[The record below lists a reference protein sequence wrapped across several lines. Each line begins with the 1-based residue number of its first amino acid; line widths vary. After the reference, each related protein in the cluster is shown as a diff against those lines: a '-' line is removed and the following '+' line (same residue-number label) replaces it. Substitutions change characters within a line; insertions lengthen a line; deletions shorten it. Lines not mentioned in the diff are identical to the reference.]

1 MEKIKRENAVYNHN
15 APVTTTVNMSA
26 PPLISPSS
34 IYSGPPPPYSYP
46 SSTASSVI
54 GGGGGGSGVGHGNYT
69 SPPETRRTSDQKEA
83 PTSVRQSLPSINE
96 ALNTGDQ
103 QPISISSLLSTTA
116 PPQKLALVTKSP
128 TSPVGRSYLDSLP
141 KGPPDSFPHHSNSST
156 YRPQESSD
164 RSSRPMY
171 SPSVVTTHGESRF
184 PAINSISSS
193 SSYDSYPSIQQPTTK
208 ATAKINYSRPGA
220 SPIQNN
226 PSSSPAY
233 DTVPRS
239 FPSSS
244 APVGY
249 PTYQPSYTYPE
260 SSPGIPSY
268 RRPTANQPTW
278 RGIGSNL
285 ERAEEIGRGM
295 TKDSP
300 PPRPAYGE
308 SVKRHLDIYDLETS
322 LNDVSTYHHLPVLAQ
337 LTHCVDRRSQRSRS
351 EFLSRVWHSG
361 TPNTTVGTNTW
372 LVAILG

>member
-54 GGGGGGSGVGHGNYT
+54 GGAGSGVGYGNYT
-69 SPPETRRTSDQKEA
+69 SPSETRRTPHEKEA
-83 PTSVRQSLPSINE
+83 LTSVRQSLPSINE

-103 QPISISSLLSTTA
+103 QLISISSLLSTTA

-128 TSPVGRSYLDSLP
+128 TTPVGRSCLDSLP
-141 KGPPDSFPHHSNSST
+141 KGPPDSFPHLTNSST

-184 PAINSISSS
+184 PTINSISSS
-193 SSYDSYPSIQQPTTK
+193 SSYDSYPSTQQPTTK
-208 ATAKINYSRPGA
+208 ATTKVNYSRPGA

-226 PSSSPAY
+226 PSSSPVY

-239 FPSSS
+239 FPHSS

-278 RGIGSNL
+278 RGISSNL
-285 ERAEEIGRGM
+285 ERAEEIGRAM

-300 PPRPAYGE
+300 PSRPAYGE
-308 SVKRHLDIYDLETS
+308 SVKRHLDIYELETS
-322 LNDVSTYHHLPVLAQ
+322 LNDVSTYHHLPVPAQ
-337 LTHCVDRRSQRSRS
+337 LTHCVDRRSQWPRS

-361 TPNTTVGTNTW
+361 TPNATVGTNTW

>member
-15 APVTTTVNMSA
+15 VPVTSTVNMSA

-34 IYSGPPPPYSYP
+34 MYSGPPPPYSYP
-46 SSTASSVI
+46 SSAASSVI
-54 GGGGGGSGVGHGNYT
+54 GGGGAGSGVGHGSYI
-69 SPPETRRTSDQKEA
+69 SPPETRRTSDEKEA
-83 PTSVRQSLPSINE
+83 PTSVRLSLPSINE

-103 QPISISSLLSTTA
+103 QPISISSLLTSTA
-116 PPQKLALVTKSP
+116 QPQKFSLVTKSP

-141 KGPPDSFPHHSNSST
+141 KGPPDSFPHHTTTST

-164 RSSRPMY
+164 RPSRPMY

-184 PAINSISSS
+184 PAINSITPS
-193 SSYDSYPSIQQPTTK
+193 SSYDSYPSTQQPTTK
-208 ATAKINYSRPGA
+208 AAATINYSRPGA

-226 PSSSPAY
+226 PSSSQAY

-239 FPSSS
+239 FPSST

-249 PTYQPSYTYPE
+249 PTYQPSYTYSE
-260 SSPGIPSY
+260 SSPAIPSY
-268 RRPTANQPTW
+268 RRPTANQPAW
-278 RGIGSNL
+278 RGIGSNM
-285 ERAEEIGRGM
+285 ERADEIGTAM

-322 LNDVSTYHHLPVLAQ
+322 LNDVSTTVASPSNP
-337 LTHCVDRRSQRSRS
+337 TNPFRRLQKSA
-351 EFLSRVWHSG
+351 
-361 TPNTTVGTNTW
+361 
-372 LVAILG
+372 VAL